1 MVMDALDSFM
11 QEILNDDVRREGLL
25 HDMIDHLQNQPLPSA
40 EQLTKGFTDT
50 TQRHGVYYDYDKG
63 EVTISY
69 RVVDDM
75 YPSRLMSFENFRVV
89 LEGLLVCRRNK
100 KWALES

>member
-40 EQLTKGFTDT
+40 EQLTTGFTDT
-50 TQRHGVYYDYDKG
+50 TQRHGVY
-63 EVTISY
+63 
-69 RVVDDM
+69 
-75 YPSRLMSFENFRVV
+75 
-89 LEGLLVCRRNK
+89 
-100 KWALES
+100 

>member
-40 EQLTKGFTDT
+40 E
-50 TQRHGVYYDYDKG
+50 
-63 EVTISY
+63 
-69 RVVDDM
+69 
-75 YPSRLMSFENFRVV
+75 
-89 LEGLLVCRRNK
+89 
-100 KWALES
+100 